1 MIPVH
6 AVQEKNTSTVTDA
19 LHSQS
24 CGVEQTPPER
34 IPVTYQ
40 FQIPEGQRPER
51 IDLWLA
57 RALPHA
63 SRTKVQRAIEA
74 GAVTV
79 NGSVPKPSYKVRP
92 GDYVVCTLY
101 RLPPIELVPEP
112 LPLEI
117 VYEDEALLLINKPA
131 GMPTHPGIGHRRGT
145 VVNAVLYYLGVRQPI
160 QVQTDPEDELDD
172 EGTVFA
178 SDAVR
183 PGIVHRLDK
192 DTSGLLLITKD
203 SALHALMAEQFA
215 QRRIQREYWG
225 IVWGKMPQRHGVID
239 APIGRSPRNRK
250 AFAVVPSGKPART
263 EYWVLEEYPIAT
275 LVRFRLHTGRTHQI
289 RVHCAW
295 LGHPLLGDPL
305 YGGDSPRGVSS
316 DPRWRRCLERCLEL
330 IRRQA
335 LHARTLGF
343 VHPVR
348 RQWLYFEAP
357 LPADIEAVLAELR
370 STARAMGLQPQGA
383 EPQCVLP
390 APASPPGAHC
400 E

>member
-1 MIPVH
+1 MP
-6 AVQEKNTSTVTDA
+6 ALEGSQEA
-19 LHSQS
+19 L
-24 CGVEQTPPER
+24 VER
-34 IPVTYQ
+34 IPVTYE
-40 FQIPEGQRPER
+40 FSISEGQRPER
-51 IDLWLA
+51 VDVWLA
-57 RALPHA
+57 RMLPHA

-92 GDYVVCTLY
+92 GDHIVCTLF

-117 VYEDEALLLINKPA
+117 LYEDDALLVINKPA

-145 VVNAVLYYLGVRQPI
+145 VVNAVLYHLGVRQPI
-160 QVQTDPEDELDD
+160 QVQTDVEDELED
-172 EGTVFA
+172 EGAIFA

-203 SALHALMAEQFA
+203 SALHAVLAEQFA

-225 IVWGKMPQRHGVID
+225 IVWGQMPERHGIIE

-263 EYWVLEEYPIAT
+263 EYWVLEEYPIAS

-305 YGGDSPRGVSS
+305 YGGDSPRGATT
-316 DPRWRRCLERCLEL
+316 DPRWRRCARRCLEL
-330 IRRQA
+330 LPRQA

-343 VHPVR
+343 FHPIT
-348 RQWLYFEAP
+348 RQWQEFETP
-357 LPADIEAVLAELR
+357 LPADMAGVLEELR
-370 STARAMGLQPQGA
+370 ATARATGLQHREFGQPGA
-383 EPQCVLP
+383 PP
-390 APASPPGAHC
+390 AEVSPPVARY

>member
-1 MIPVH
+1 MP
-6 AVQEKNTSTVTDA
+6 ALEGSQEA
-19 LHSQS
+19 L
-24 CGVEQTPPER
+24 VER
-34 IPVTYQ
+34 IPVTYE
-40 FQIPEGQRPER
+40 FSIPEGQRPER
-51 IDLWLA
+51 VDVWLA
-57 RALPHA
+57 RMLPHA

-92 GDYVVCTLY
+92 GDHIVCTLF

-117 VYEDEALLLINKPA
+117 LYEDDALLVINKPA

-145 VVNAVLYYLGVRQPI
+145 VVNAVLYHLGVRQPI
-160 QVQTDPEDELDD
+160 QVQTDVEDELED
-172 EGTVFA
+172 EGAIFA

-203 SALHALMAEQFA
+203 SALHAVLAEQFA

-225 IVWGKMPQRHGVID
+225 IVWGHMPERHGIID

-263 EYWVLEEYPIAT
+263 EYWVLEEYPIAS

-305 YGGDSPRGVSS
+305 YGGDSPRGATT
-316 DPRWRRCLERCLEL
+316 DPRWRQCARRCLEL
-330 IRRQA
+330 LPRQA

-343 VHPVR
+343 FHPIT
-348 RQWLYFEAP
+348 RQWREFEAP
-357 LPADIEAVLAELR
+357 LPADMAGVLEELR
-370 STARAMGLQPQGA
+370 ATARATGLQHRESGQPDAPPA
-383 EPQCVLP
+383 EV
-390 APASPPGAHC
+390 SPPVARY